1 MCECLEVAE
10 KRHARGNQADKKER
24 NYDGGNE
31 PGHWSVSRSDKLEA
45 PSISSC
51 GDDQGDLLAFC
62 EMLAASRNEEGQRRM
77 TSLNRRSGCEGGAD
91 P

>member
-45 PSISSC
+45 PSISSY

-62 EMLAASRNEEGQRRM
+62 EMLAASRNGEGQYRM
-77 TSLNRRSGCEGGAD
+77 PPVNCPDDRESGAD